1 MADLTQTS
9 SDMAAIAPPTVA
21 GGMQIAAAPGKD
33 LNTKIADTLKSRSND
48 AYTHKRHY
56 LNDWKR
62 NVDVILGQPI
72 PLFTEGLDINADLQS
87 AINPDWSLTK
97 TKTANLFSAVPT
109 IRGTHENK
117 NYKAAVSPF
126 LKQLNYEL
134 GPKRANLAVAMRE
147 CLTDVVN
154 ASGVAAVIVSYNAR
168 FDTVEIPA
176 EDPLDAVAQSPT
188 PQPPPPPGPP
198 GAPAGPGAPP
208 PGPGAPPPP
217 PGAPPAG
224 PDAGPGAPPAP
235 PAPEML
241 QVSRPVSDMFS
252 ISRISPRDLLWPS
265 EFIGS
270 DFNNADFI
278 AHKARMSR
286 ACGKAEFKLTDE
298 QLEQAVETTPIDG
311 TTDLRQTQNKQPLA
325 DIDEIAYVE
334 LFYWRYRQDPDEKNF
349 KAIWRIVYV
358 DGIDKPVV
366 HEPWKGQKLDP
377 MTRKYTGACKFPIQ
391 LLTLMYITD
400 NPVPPSDSQAGRPQ
414 VADMRRSRSQMFQN
428 RQRSIPIRWFDVN
441 RIDMDLQANLMRGIV
456 QGMIPTN
463 GPGDRSIGEIARA
476 SYPSE
481 NIEFD
486 QQAKADLNEVWRIGP
501 NQMGSEGRSRTTA
514 AEANATQENF
524 STGVTQERSFVA
536 AFVLNIADVL
546 AGLMT
551 LYSDFPILTDEEKAA
566 LFGTWDIKHITHDLV
581 LNLIPDSMVA
591 LDAGQQID
599 KLMKGMNMTVQSGFV
614 NPEPIIA
621 KIWELSGMDPAE
633 VMTKPQ
639 PKTEKPNISYR
650 FTGKEDLTNPLV
662 VALMMAEGVFPSQQQ
677 IDDAKSVLDKL
688 AASAMPPQL
697 PPGVPGP
704 GQPGPQGPPV
714 PNGQQPPAHPDWNMA
729 PKVASRSREMGG
741 A

>member
-1 MADLTQTS
+1 MADLTQAS
-9 SDMAAIAPPTVA
+9 SDMAAITAPPATEKPTSADPVGDA
-21 GGMQIAAAPGKD
+21 NK
-33 LNTKIADTLKSRSND
+33 KIAKSLKSRVDD
-48 AYTHKRHY
+48 AVTGMKHH

-62 NVDVILGQPI
+62 NVDTILGQPV

-109 IRGTHENK
+109 IRGTHENSK
-117 NYKAAVSPF
+117 YKLAVSPF

-147 CLTDVVN
+147 VLTDVVN
-154 ASGVAAVIVSYNAR
+154 ASGIGAALVSYSAR
-168 FDTVEIPA
+168 FDQVEIPE
-176 EDPLDAVAQSPT
+176 EDPLDAVAQAPI
-188 PQPPPPPGPP
+188 PQPPPQAGPG
-198 GAPAGPGAPP
+198 GPGAPP
-208 PGPGAPPPP
+208 PGG
-217 PGAPPAG
+217 PAG
-224 PDAGPGAPPAP
+224 PVPPDQGAAPGLPPEGALPAP
-235 PAPEML
+235 AMI
-241 QVSRPVSDMFS
+241 QINRPVSDMFGVG
-252 ISRISPRDLLWPS
+252 RISPRDLRWPK
-265 EFIGS
+265 EFVGS
-270 DFNNADFI
+270 DFNEADFI
-278 AHKARMSR
+278 GHKARCS
-286 ACGKAEFKLTDE
+286 KAVGQVEFKLTEDE
-298 QLEQAVETTPIDG
+298 LTSAVEITSQDG
-311 TTDLRQTQNKQPLA
+311 ETDLRQTKNTQPLA
-325 DIDEIAYVE
+325 DVDQIAYTE
-334 LFYWRYRQDPDEKNF
+334 IFYWRYRQDPTEKNF

-358 DGIDKPVV
+358 DGLDEPKV

-377 MTRKYTGACKFPIQ
+377 ATRKYTGACKYPIQ
-391 LLTLMYITD
+391 VLTLMYVSD

-441 RIDMDLQANLMRGIV
+441 RIDQDLQANLMRGIV

-486 QQAKADLNEVWRIGP
+486 QQAKADLMEVWQIGP

-514 AEANATQENF
+514 KESEITQESF
-524 STGVTQERSFVA
+524 STRIGQERSFVA
-536 AFVLNIADVL
+536 SFVLNIAEVL

-566 LFGTWDIKHITHDLV
+566 MYGAWDVKHILHDLV
-581 LNLIPDSMVA
+581 LNIVPDSTIL
-591 LDAGQQID
+591 LDSNQRID
-599 KLMKGMNMTVQSGFV
+599 KLMKVLNMTVQSGFV

-621 KIWELSGMDPAE
+621 EILELSGLDPAL

-639 PKTEKPNISYR
+639 QKKEEAQLSYR
-650 FTGKEDLTNPLV
+650 FSGKDDMVNPIVLGLYL
-662 VALMMAEGVFPSQQQ
+662 AKQAGQPMSADFAKQAAAIL
-677 IDDAKSVLDKL
+677 DAVPPVTQPG
-688 AASAMPPQL
+688 MPPAGG
-697 PPGVPGP
+697 PPAPG
-704 GQPGPQGPPV
+704 GPQGPEPT
-714 PNGQQPPAHPDWNMA
+714 PNGQQPPAHPDWHMA